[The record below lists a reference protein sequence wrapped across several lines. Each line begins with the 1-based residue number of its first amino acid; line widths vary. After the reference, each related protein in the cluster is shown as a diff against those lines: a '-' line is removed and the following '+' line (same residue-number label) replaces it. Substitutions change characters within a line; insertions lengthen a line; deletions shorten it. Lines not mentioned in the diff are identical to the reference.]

1 MKENELFK
9 DYVLDLLHGCI
20 QCDYLHTVIT
30 MDNNQVLGNVIN
42 VFKQRTGNS
51 FSTHW
56 WPKDFGWGGK
66 DTLLWHQDACKLR
79 VPQKGMFVMDYTVD
93 AKVETRITNAAAKW
107 NQHVVVVERESVEM
121 RITNAAPKWN

>member
-9 DYVLDLLHGCI
+9 DYVLDLLCGVQNFTCI

-51 FSTHW
+51 FSTHR
-56 WPKDFGWGGK
+56 WPKDFGQRGK
-66 DTLLWHQDACKLR
+66 DTLLWQQDACKFR
-79 VPQKGMFVMDYTVD
+79 VPWKGMFVVD
-93 AKVETRITNAAAKW
+93 NMVDIKFEMRIINAAAK
-107 NQHVVVVERESVEM
+107 
-121 RITNAAPKWN
+121 